1 MIKLKKLLSDDTKIL
16 RHRRLVLNIQIT
28 ILTWLFELGL
38 SIFVIVVKLTVVD
51 GMENKFLDFLVR
63 ELIWFVFTIF
73 LPALLLINDTELKDN
88 ILLSDWYICTL
99 DKLGLTYKGP
109 MRADAPTNENSPA
122 EADALGED
130 EVHEDQ
136 RNITNRDDAEDIN
149 EARMIPQSETE

>member
-73 LPALLLINDTELKDN
+73 LPALLLINDTELKDK
-88 ILLSDWYICTL
+88 ILLNDWYISFL
-99 DKLGLTYKGP
+99 DKFGMTYKGP
-109 MRADAPTNENSPA
+109 MRADIQINENPPA
-122 EADALGED
+122 EAGAQGEA
-130 EVHEDQ
+130 EVNEAH
-136 RNITNRDDAEDIN
+136 RNVRNGDDAEDIN
-149 EARMIPQSETE
+149 EPSIIRRNENK

>member
-38 SIFVIVVKLTVVD
+38 SIFVIIVKLTVVD
-51 GMENKFLDFLVR
+51 GMENKVLDFLVR

-88 ILLSDWYICTL
+88 ILLSDWYICIL
-99 DKLGLTYKGP
+99 DTLGLTYKGP
-109 MRADAPTNENSPA
+109 LRADAPTNQNSPA
-122 EADALGED
+122 EADAPSED
-130 EVHEDQ
+130 GVNESQ
-136 RNITNRDDAEDIN
+136 RNVRNGDDVEDIN
-149 EARMIPQSETE
+149 EA